1 MCDMAGQGC
10 VAVGGCWVRPGETVR
25 PAVAWAAAGDQMVEE
40 E

>member
-10 VAVGGCWVRPGETVR
+10 VAVGGCWVPGETVR